1 MYLLIM
7 EEIMGNK
14 DIWSKILLRVSFF
27 IEF

>member
-1 MYLLIM
+1 MYSLIM

>member
-27 IEF
+27 IKF